1 MVCSAARWLARVTLF
16 RPVGVSLGAAI
27 RNPAGILDPLW
38 DDRAPALAQSADGMP
53 AEGTMMQP
61 YADDDLH
68 EECGVIGV
76 YAPGADV
83 ARLAFFGLYALQHRG
98 QESAG
103 IAVSN
108 GISLAAH
115 RHMGL
120 VSQAFTEGDL
130 ARLRG
135 DLAVG
140 HTRYST
146 TGSSNLR
153 NAGPFLT
160 SSSIG
165 EIAVAHNGNLTNAG
179 WLKAELEGTG
189 ESFDASTDSE
199 IVARLI
205 AQAHGASIVDKLRRT
220 MPRMIGAYSLVILTA
235 GQVVAV
241 RDPLGVRP
249 LCIGRLDDGG
259 YVVASESC
267 AFTTIGASLLRDVEP
282 GEVVVIDGTGLHS
295 FVGQQSR
302 RHATCVFELIYLARP
317 DSAMGGRRV
326 HLVRQRMGAELA
338 REHPADADIVIAA
351 PDSAIPAALGYARES
366 GLPYAEALIKNRYI
380 GRTFIQ
386 PDQRLREIGVG
397 LKFSALPEVL
407 SGKRV
412 VLIEDSIVRGTTSRP
427 LIALLRHSGAREVHM
442 RVHSPPMAW
451 PCYLGVDTG
460 RRAELIAAR
469 MSVEEIRRHIGA
481 DTLGYLSEGGL
492 ARAIE
497 QPRSE
502 FCFACF
508 NAEYPVSVQ
517 MEIDKLALEQPET
530 DPLPADMALHVAG

>member
-1 MVCSAARWLARVTLF
+1 MRAGSCA
-16 RPVGVSLGAAI
+16 LGPDA
-27 RNPAGILDPLW
+27 NGNFEGTNMPAG
-38 DDRAPALAQSADGMP
+38 
-53 AEGTMMQP
+53 AE
-61 YADDDLH
+61 DELH
-68 EECGVIGV
+68 EECGVFGV

-83 ARLAFFGLYALQHRG
+83 ARLTFFGLYALQHRG

-108 GISLAAH
+108 RTALAAH

-120 VSQAFTEGDL
+120 VSQAFAEADL
-130 ARLRG
+130 ARLKG
-135 DLAVG
+135 ELAIG

-160 SSSIG
+160 PSSVG
-165 EIAVAHNGNLTNAG
+165 DIAVAHNGNLTNASR
-179 WLKAELEGTG
+179 LKAELEGDG
-189 ESFDASTDSE
+189 HYFDASTDSE

-205 AQAHGASIVDKLRRT
+205 AQAHGDSIVEKLRRT
-220 MPRMIGAYSLVILTA
+220 MPRMIGAYSLVILTVD
-235 GQVVAV
+235 QVIAV

-249 LCIGRLDDGG
+249 LCVGRLEDGG

-267 AFTTIGASLLRDVEP
+267 AFSTVGARLLRDVEP
-282 GEVVVIDGTGLHS
+282 GEVVVIDESGLHS
-295 FVGQQSR
+295 FVGQPSR

-317 DSAMGGRRV
+317 DSAMGGRRL

-338 REHPADADIVIAA
+338 REHPAEADIVIAA
-351 PDSAIPAALGYARES
+351 PDSATPAALGYARES
-366 GLPYAEALIKNRYI
+366 GIPYGEALIKNRYI

-407 SGKRV
+407 VDKRV
-412 VLIEDSIVRGTTSRP
+412 VLVEDSIVRGTTSRP
-427 LIALLRHSGAREVHM
+427 LIALLRRNGAREVHM

-469 MSVEEIRRHIGA
+469 MSVEEIRRYIGA
-481 DTLGYLSEGGL
+481 DTLGYLSEAGL

-517 MEIDKLALEQPET
+517 MEIDKLALEQPDT
-530 DPLPADMALHVAG
+530 APLPADMALHVAS